1 MIKTFFV
8 TGFQSAKGVGKA
20 SGKPYE
26 FASLFNLSP
35 VRNWETEQGKSQ
47 SKGFSVEDDKCLKA
61 DSSLVSQLNTY
72 EYPCLITAEI
82 GIDPEDMTKTILT
95 SLKGF
100 EHVDLD
106 KMIAGSKLGAAS
118 PEPEVKTSK
127 EESFRPKQ

>member
-1 MIKTFFV
+1 MQKTFFV
-8 TGFQSAKGVGKA
+8 TGFQSAKGIGKA

-26 FASLFNLSP
+26 FANLFNLSP
-35 VRNWETEQGKSQ
+35 VRNWETENGRSQ

-61 DSSLVSQLNTY
+61 EASLVPQLNSY

-100 EHVDLD
+100 QHVDLN
-106 KMIAGSKLGAAS
+106 KLISSSNIGKA
-118 PEPEVKTSK
+118 
-127 EESFRPKQ
+127 